1 MAEKSLLDGFYE
13 MKHEVSAKNAEKLSQ
28 KKCKERMM
36 EKNAAFQRRNRI
48 SV

>member
-1 MAEKSLLDGFYE
+1 MAEKSLLDRFCE
-13 MKHEVSAKNAEKLSQ
+13 MKQEVSAKTAEELSQ

-36 EKNAAFQRRNRI
+36 EKNVAFQRRNRI